1 MLRVTT
7 PKDLTTVLVKMDLKA
22 TAKTARVRF
31 CLGAL
36 RQKAYRIEIL
46 VVNLFFA
53 FFLLFVAVF
62 LLCFVIIVF
71 VSLFSFRVDLFGNLT
86 DNYNIS

>member
-7 PKDLTTVLVKMDLKA
+7 PKDLTTALVKMDLKA

-31 CLGAL
+31 CLRAL

-46 VVNLFFA
+46 PVNFLFA
-53 FFLLFVAVF
+53 FFIVVVDFCFALL
-62 LLCFVIIVF
+62 
-71 VSLFSFRVDLFGNLT
+71 S
-86 DNYNIS
+86 